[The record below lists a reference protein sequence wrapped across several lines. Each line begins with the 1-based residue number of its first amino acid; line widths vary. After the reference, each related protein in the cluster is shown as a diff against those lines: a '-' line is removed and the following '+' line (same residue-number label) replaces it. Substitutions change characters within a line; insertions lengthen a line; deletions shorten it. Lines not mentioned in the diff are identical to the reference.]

1 MFKVYR
7 FTQEVMNSRAIEK
20 FPEFIELLSARP
32 MFPMFNDENLAQ
44 WARDMVARFPQHI
57 ECGAVVDCHIND
69 LFTLTNNIDC
79 AWVDN
84 KQVSQVNS
92 NTFNSSTQV
101 GDLVKNMET
110 GNIYQVCGI
119 GYQQLNGLEI
129 D

>member
-7 FTQEVMNSRAIEK
+7 FTKEVMSSKMIDLD
-20 FPEFIELLSARP
+20 PEFFELFRSRP
-32 MFPMFNDENLAQ
+32 MFNQEDLAQ
-44 WARDMVARFPQHI
+44 WARNMVARFPQYI

-69 LFTLTNNIDC
+69 LFTLTNNIDRN
-79 AWVDN
+79 WVEN
-84 KQVSQVNS
+84 KEVSQVNP